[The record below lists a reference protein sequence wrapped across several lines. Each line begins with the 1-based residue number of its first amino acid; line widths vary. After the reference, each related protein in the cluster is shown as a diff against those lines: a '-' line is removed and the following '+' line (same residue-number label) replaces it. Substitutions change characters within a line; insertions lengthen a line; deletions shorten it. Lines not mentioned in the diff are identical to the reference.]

1 MTPPAPAPL
10 PSSRQRLLAAL
21 PTAALG
27 LQFLLA
33 HWQLYLP
40 GLGPGLFAPL
50 LQAEMLVLLASL
62 FMGAIALLPASGAQ
76 EARGRRLLFRATAVF
91 FGLIALDSGVLV
103 LAGYAAMLI
112 ATNAGSWLERRMDAA
127 GLQFALRV
135 GMAFVA
141 FIICINVAGL
151 PERVEDWDARDSTYT
166 AGTLYF
172 LALAA
177 LEWRG
182 VYARL
187 GQRWL
192 VRLAPLLAAAAAR
205 TGAGPVYA
213 RVGAWAARL
222 DRLRGR
228 PIASGA
234 ARGGHSAPPRHNKN
248 NAGRP

>member
-1 MTPPAPAPL
+1 MTPPDPAAL
-10 PSSRQRLLAAL
+10 PCPRQRLLAAL

-33 HWQLYLP
+33 HWRLHLP
-40 GLGPGLFAPL
+40 GVGPGLFGPL
-50 LQAEMLVLLASL
+50 LQAEMLALLASL
-62 FMGAIALLPASGAQ
+62 FMGAIALLPAAGAQ
-76 EARGRRLLFRATAVF
+76 EARGRRLLFRGAAVF
-91 FGLIALDSGVLV
+91 FGLIALDSGLLV
-103 LAGYAAMLI
+103 LAGYAAMLA

-135 GMAFVA
+135 GIAFVA
-141 FIICINVAGL
+141 FLTCINVAGL
-151 PERVEDWDARDSTYT
+151 PERVEDWDARSSTYT
-166 AGTLYF
+166 AGALYF
-172 LALAA
+172 FTLAA

-192 VRLAPLLAAAAAR
+192 ARLAPVLAAAAAR
-205 TGAGPVYA
+205 TQAGPVYA

-222 DRLRGR
+222 DPLRRR
-228 PIASGA
+228 PIASGG
-234 ARGGHSAPPRHNKN
+234 ARGGHSAPPRQDKN